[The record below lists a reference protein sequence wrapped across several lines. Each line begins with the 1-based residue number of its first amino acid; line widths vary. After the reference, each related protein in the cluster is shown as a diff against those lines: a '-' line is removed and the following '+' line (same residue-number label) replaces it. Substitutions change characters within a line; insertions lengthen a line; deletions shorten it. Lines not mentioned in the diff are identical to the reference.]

1 VDIANVR
8 LSEPLGRHPS
18 GMTTALVVAF
28 ALAAWTVLPLPLAVL
43 VGRCMALTPDLTP
56 APEFHTLEA

>member
-1 VDIANVR
+1 
-8 LSEPLGRHPS
+8 
-18 GMTTALVVAF
+18 MTTALVVAI

-43 VGRCMALTPDLTP
+43 VGRCMALSPDLTP

>member
-1 VDIANVR
+1 
-8 LSEPLGRHPS
+8 
-18 GMTTALVVAF
+18 MTTALVVAF